1 MKFLTANH
9 LTNDDKFVENLLSV
23 LGELDTWLS
32 KIDMK
37 QLGKFTYHREMLR
50 KRLDDMN
57 DQKLIEHCKKD
68 KKTLKAKRD
77 IEKRIS

>member
-1 MKFLTANH
+1 MKFVTANR
-9 LTNDDKFVENLLSV
+9 LTNDDKFVEDLLSV
-23 LGELDTWLS
+23 LCELDTWLS

-37 QLGKFTYHREMLR
+37 QLGKFIVHREKLR
-50 KRLDDMN
+50 KKLNDMS
-57 DQKLIEHCKKD
+57 DQQLIEHCKQD